1 MQIQNTV
8 VKQNIHFGSFQSNI
22 SNDIINQNFKKVAEG
37 QPLYFKQQLKECKKL
52 LVSKLK
58 MAEDCYEYDKDVKI
72 LLTSVSKKNSIKVKI
87 SPANYIKV
95 PKELSSECTSIIM
108 CPVVSDGVSLLVA
121 MISQVNNIKNTLK
134 LNKLI

>member
-1 MQIQNTV
+1 MQIQNKV

-22 SNDIINQNFKKVAEG
+22 SNDIINQNFKKVAKG

-108 CPVVSDGVSLLVA
+108 CPVVSDGVSLLA
-121 MISQVNNIKNTLK
+121 TMISEVNNLKNILK
-134 LNKLI
+134 VNKII